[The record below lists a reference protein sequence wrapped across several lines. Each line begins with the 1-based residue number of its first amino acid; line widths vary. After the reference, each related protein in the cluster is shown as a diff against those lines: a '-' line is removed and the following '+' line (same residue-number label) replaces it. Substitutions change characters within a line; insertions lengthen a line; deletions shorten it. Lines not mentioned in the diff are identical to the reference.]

1 MASTEL
7 YPPIVDSYTAAFTI
21 DKGICRVYYSLSRFS
36 SISIKDIQSIHFSVV
51 KQDTGINVINPN
63 DDKDNGRYRG
73 AGLLVINTNG
83 ENSGIINK
91 VANYDNLYYTDILAS
106 DIRDEWTEGWVYK
119 IQVRLGKVAYEGI
132 SNQENQVGSVS
143 TLAAWLNQNANEFSE
158 WSTYTITKAIA
169 EPVIN
174 IPLFKYNSNENIK
187 IDEALNISTLELNG
201 YYNNSDPSEILYS
214 YRLTL
219 YNNVNDLLE
228 DSKLIYANQYVPNQF
243 YYLFKQE
250 LDNGAYTLIL
260 EYETLNKYTK
270 VLEFDF
276 KISSQQSDNSN
287 IKLLSAEDGALMQ
300 NYTSIEAEQTDGRIG
315 LKLYSEKEND
325 TYSGN
330 IYIRRS
336 DMTTNFSK
344 WEDIKVLFL
353 SGESINDYPI
363 VYDYTAESGV
373 WYNYGIQIVDEN
385 GVRSPLVEINSPIKR
400 EFDYSYLLGE
410 NGQQLKL
417 AFDNAMGNFKT
428 MYSESKIDTIGGKFP
443 FIVRNGNMKYR
454 TFPVNGLISFN
465 MDENNLFTSQE
476 DIYKYEKVIALYK
489 DEKLKNALYNYTY
502 ERDFRKK
509 VMEFLEDGKPKLFK
523 SPTEGNII
531 VRLMDIDSTPNSTLS
546 RMIYSFSS
554 NATEVAEPTVENYKK
569 YNFLF

>member
-36 SISIKDIQSIHFSVV
+36 SISIKDIQSIHFSIV

-83 ENSGIINK
+83 ENSGIINE

-143 TLAAWLNQNANEFSE
+143 TLAAWLNQNANKFSE

-270 VLEFDF
+270 VLKFDF

-373 WYNYGIQIVDEN
+373 WYNYGIQTADEN

-454 TFPVNGLISFN
+454 TFPVSGLISFN

-531 VRLMDIDSTPNSTLS
+531 VRLMEIDSTPNSTLS